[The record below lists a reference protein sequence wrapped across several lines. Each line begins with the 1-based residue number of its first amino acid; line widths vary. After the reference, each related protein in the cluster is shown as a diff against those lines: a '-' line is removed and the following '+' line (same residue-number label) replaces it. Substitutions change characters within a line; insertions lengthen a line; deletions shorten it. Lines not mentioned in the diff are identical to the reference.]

1 MTKLIAPLLLATLL
15 TAGCTAGAT
24 TGATVGTSPAPGAT
38 TAPGGGTNVGGAV
51 GAASDIFK
59 VGRKWV
65 YTSASQA
72 MGTTTNG
79 TFTQEVLSIT
89 GDEAEIKTTVKMGTA
104 AESSNTAKVKINTSA
119 QDFTKA
125 MANAPAGTTATLK
138 STGKESVTVAAGTY
152 ANATKYVYTFTS
164 PQAGDTTAE
173 QWVDD
178 KVGLVKMVT
187 TTNPPVP
194 AGVPAGFDLKAT
206 TTMELQS
213 VTP

>member
-1 MTKLIAPLLLATLL
+1 MTKLIAPLLLASLL

-38 TAPGGGTNVGGAV
+38 TAPGGGVV

-65 YTSASQA
+65 YTSKSVAA
-72 MGTTTNG
+72 GTTTEG
-79 TFTQEVLSIT
+79 TFSQEVLSVT
-89 GDEAEIKTTVKMGTA
+89 GDEAEVKTTVKMGAA
-104 AESSNTAKVKINTSA
+104 AESSNTAKVKITTSA
-119 QDFTKA
+119 QDFTKS

-138 STGKESVTVAAGTY
+138 STGKESVTVAAGTF

-178 KVGLVKMVT
+178 KVGLVKMIST
-187 TTNPPVP
+187 TKMALP
-194 AGVPAGFDLKAT
+194 AGVPAGFDMTAT

>member
-38 TAPGGGTNVGGAV
+38 AAPGGGIV
-51 GAASDIFK
+51 GAASDVFK

-65 YTSASQA
+65 YTSKSTGSGQ
-72 MGTTTNG
+72 TTDG
-79 TFTQEVLSIT
+79 TFTQEVLSVT
-89 GDEAEIKTTVKMGTA
+89 GDEAEIKTTVKMGAT

-138 STGKESVTVAAGTY
+138 SSGKESVTVAAGTY
-152 ANATKYVYTFTS
+152 ANATKYVYTFSS
-164 PQAGDTTAE
+164 PQTGDTTAE

-178 KVGLVKMVT
+178 KVGLLKMVST
-187 TTNPPVP
+187 TKPAIP
-194 AGVPAGFDLKAT
+194 AGVPAGFDLT
-206 TTMELQS
+206 MTSTMELQS